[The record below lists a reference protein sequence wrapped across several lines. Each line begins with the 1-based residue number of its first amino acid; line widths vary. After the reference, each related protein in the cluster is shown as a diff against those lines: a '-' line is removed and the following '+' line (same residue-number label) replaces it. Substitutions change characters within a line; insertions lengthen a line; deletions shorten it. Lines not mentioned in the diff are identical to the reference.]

1 MNCPICDDPNIPE
14 GAESCAN
21 CGSDLRA
28 FHDIQRVQD
37 QRRNYK
43 TLSLVFGVLAILLV
57 SYVIAFRF
65 VAPDPIQNDAGEH
78 ATMAMASDATAAP
91 NPSEMDEL
99 KSQLIEK
106 DAEIV
111 TLQSEIA
118 QLEATMQ
125 SSFDDVKD
133 KDHTIHVV
141 KEGETLWS
149 ISEMYHGHGFEHA
162 TIAGHNEVNN
172 MDHIEVGDS
181 IIIKH

>member
-28 FHDIQRVQD
+28 FHDIQRVQV
-37 QRRNYK
+37 QRRNYR
-43 TLSLVFGVLAILLV
+43 TLSLVLGALAIVLV

-65 VAPDPIQNDAGEH
+65 LSAEPMQNDSGEH
-78 ATMAMASDATAAP
+78 ATMAMASNSTASSDPDA
-91 NPSEMDEL
+91 MDEL

-162 TIAGHNEVNN
+162 TIAGHNEVSN
-172 MDHIEVGDS
+172 MNHIEVGDS